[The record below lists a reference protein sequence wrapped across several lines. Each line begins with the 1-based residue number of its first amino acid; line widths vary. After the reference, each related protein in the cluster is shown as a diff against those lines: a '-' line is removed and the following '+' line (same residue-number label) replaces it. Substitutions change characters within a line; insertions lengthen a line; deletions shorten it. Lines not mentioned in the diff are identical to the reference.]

1 MYLFSKNLIYIAL
14 PLACHVSI
22 AGEALVY
29 FQEAMKLIDVHNR
42 KVLEV
47 LDSLPNKYS
56 HAQMIAA
63 YKSIS
68 PELAALKKQIAACN
82 VQYKALRKEG
92 ELYPTEEMSIHR
104 YNQKC
109 TYDTALRRLSEK
121 RSTSKGTPIQLPFIV
136 SSFSDKQL
144 LHKDTDKRTRELWS
158 QAKAELLGAIDIL
171 QSIQNEESAQYIS
184 IDFLSKALR
193 YFAYIRLYELYL
205 EEDSEGA
212 ANTAE
217 LIKKEHPIIIDV
229 LKKELQ
235 RLNQVNY
242 YGNEQLAKTLRH
254 PAFTPQL

>member
-1 MYLFSKNLIYIAL
+1 
-14 PLACHVSI
+14 
-22 AGEALVY
+22 
-29 FQEAMKLIDVHNR
+29 
-42 KVLEV
+42 
-47 LDSLPNKYS
+47 
-56 HAQMIAA
+56 
-63 YKSIS
+63 
-68 PELAALKKQIAACN
+68 
-82 VQYKALRKEG
+82 
-92 ELYPTEEMSIHR
+92 MSIHR

-144 LHKDTDKRTRELWS
+144 LHKDTDKQTRELLS
-158 QAKAELLGAIDIL
+158 HAKAELLGAIDIL

-217 LIKKEHPIIIDV
+217 LIKKEPPSSSMC
-229 LKKELQ
+229 LKRNCK
-235 RLNQVNY
+235 
-242 YGNEQLAKTLRH
+242 G
-254 PAFTPQL
+254 